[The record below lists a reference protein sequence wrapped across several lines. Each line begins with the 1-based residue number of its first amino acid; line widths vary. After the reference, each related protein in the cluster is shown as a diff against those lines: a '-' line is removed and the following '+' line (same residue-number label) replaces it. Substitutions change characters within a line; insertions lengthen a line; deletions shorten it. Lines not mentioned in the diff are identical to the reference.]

1 MKSQMDKSLSA
12 TKANFGTLPVFLTA
26 ISTILGAVMFLRFG
40 FAVGSVGFAGTL
52 LIIIIGHLVTIPTAM
67 ALAEIATNQKV
78 EGGGEY
84 FIISRSFG
92 VNIGAAIGIALY
104 LSQAISVAFYVI
116 AFAEAFEAIKPW
128 VESELGYI
136 LYDNRLFSIPA
147 MIGLIW
153 LMVSRGADLG
163 MKALYVVV
171 TILAISLVLFFLGNT
186 EYAEVFDASQ
196 LFKGSDSGYG
206 FFFVFAIIFPAFTG
220 MTAGVGLSG
229 DLRDPKK
236 AIPVGTLSATII
248 GMIIYVFIAYKLA
261 SSASPEDLLN
271 DQLVMSRIALWGP
284 IIPIGLAAA
293 TISSALGSFMVAP
306 RTLQAIGGDK
316 VFPNRFLN
324 HWVSRGSH
332 KSNEPRNATILTSII
347 AFVFVLMGDV
357 NAVAE
362 IISMFFMV
370 TYGSLCLI
378 SFLQHFAADPAYRPS
393 FKSKWYLSLL
403 GAVMCV
409 YLMFKINT
417 PYAFAAILVMIGLYF
432 YISSKSDS
440 KKGMASIFQGVI
452 YQLSRT
458 LQVFLQKADKAKSE
472 EDWRPAV
479 LCLSKDS
486 FERYGALDLMKWIS
500 HRYGFGTYI
509 HFEKAFFSKESKA
522 TAEDKL
528 QKLIHI
534 ASASKSNIFLETII
548 SPSNTAAIVQ
558 AIQQPGISGKPN
570 NMMLF
575 EYKKGEKEWLGH
587 ILDNYSVLKAAHY
600 DLCILASSD
609 RGFGFHKDIHIW
621 IQKEDYENASL
632 MILLSYIILG
642 HSDWKHGEIKI
653 YATFPKEHLAREQ
666 EQLIKLTSSGR
677 LPISAKNIR
686 VIAVEE
692 DMDRKQLI
700 NGYSMDA
707 DLTLIGF
714 HEGDIKKENNLDVFS
729 GYEEIGNILFVNT
742 FTSKFIK

>member
-1 MKSQMDKSLSA
+1 MSKSLSA
-12 TKANFGTLPVFLTA
+12 TKANFSTLPVFLTA

-40 FAVGSVGFAGTL
+40 YAVGSVGFMGTM
-52 LIIIIGHLVTIPTAM
+52 LIIFIGHLVTIPTAM

-104 LSQAISVAFYVI
+104 MSQAISVAFYII
-116 AFAEAFEAIKPW
+116 AFGEAFEAIKPW
-128 VESELGYI
+128 VLTEFGYE

-147 MIGLIW
+147 LSLLII
-153 LMVSRGADLG
+153 LMVTKGADLG

-171 TILAISLVLFFLGNT
+171 AILAVSLILFFMGST
-186 EYAEVFDASQ
+186 EYSQVFDSSQ
-196 LFKGSDSGYG
+196 IFNSVDSDKS

-236 AIPVGTLSATII
+236 SIPLGTLAATII
-248 GMIIYVFIAYKLA
+248 GMVIYIFIAYKLT
-261 SSASPEDLLN
+261 SSASPTDLMN
-271 DQLVMSRIALWGP
+271 DQLIMGKIALWGP

-316 VFPNRFLN
+316 VFPNRRVNF
-324 HWVSRGSH
+324 WVSKGT
-332 KSNEPRNATILTSII
+332 KKNNEPRNATMLTSVI
-347 AFVFVLMGDV
+347 ALVFVLMGDV

-378 SFLQHFAADPAYRPS
+378 SFLQHFAADPSYRPS

-403 GAVMCV
+403 GAVMCI

-417 PYAFAAILVMIGLYF
+417 TYAMAAITLMVVLYF
-432 YISSKSDS
+432 YISIKSDT
-440 KKGMASIFQGVI
+440 KKGMANIFQGVI
-452 YQLSRT
+452 HQFSRT
-458 LQVFLQKADKAKSE
+458 IQVFLQKADKDKTE
-472 EDWRPAV
+472 EYWRPAV

-486 FERYGALDLMKWIS
+486 FERYSALEMMKWIS
-500 HRYGFGTYI
+500 HRYGFGTFI
-509 HFEKAFFSKESKA
+509 HFEKDYFSSESKERASK
-522 TAEDKL
+522 KL
-528 QKLIHI
+528 EKLIKI
-534 ASASKSNIFLETII
+534 ASTSKSNVFLETLI
-548 SPSNTAAIVQ
+548 SPSNTSAIIQ
-558 AIQQPGISGKPN
+558 AIQQPGISGQAN

-575 EYKKGEKEWLGH
+575 EFKKGEKEWLSD
-587 ILDNYSVLKAAHY
+587 IIDNYSVLKTAKY

-609 RGFGFHKDIHIW
+609 KGFGYKKDIHVW
-621 IQKEDYENASL
+621 IRKEDYENANL

-642 HSDWKHGEIKI
+642 HAEWKKGEIKLF
-653 YATFPKEHLAREQ
+653 ATFPKEDLIHEQ
-666 EQLIKLTSSGR
+666 EHLIQLTSSGR
-677 LPISAKNIR
+677 LPISANNIR
-686 VIAVEE
+686 VLPLEAESNRK
-692 DMDRKQLI
+692 DMI
-700 NGYSMDA
+700 NEYSMDA

-714 HEGDIKKENNLDVFS
+714 HEGMIKSDKATELFEGYNN
-729 GYEEIGNILFVNT
+729 IGNVLFVNT
-742 FTSKFIK
+742 LTSKFIK

>member
-1 MKSQMDKSLSA
+1 MSKSLSS
-12 TKANFGTLPVFLTA
+12 TKAGFGTLPVFLTA

-40 FAVGSVGFAGTL
+40 FAVGSVGFMGTL

-116 AFAEAFEAIKPW
+116 AFGEAFEAIKPW
-128 VESELGYI
+128 VVTEFGYEI
-136 LYDNRLFSIPA
+136 YDNRLFTIPA
-147 MIGLIW
+147 LSLLIW
-153 LMVSRGADLG
+153 LMVTKGADLG
-163 MKALYVVV
+163 MKALYIVV
-171 TILAISLVLFFLGNT
+171 TILAVSLVMFFMGT
-186 EYAEVFDASQ
+186 TDYAQVFDSSQ
-196 LFKGSDSGYG
+196 IFKNIESDKG
-206 FFFVFAIIFPAFTG
+206 FFYVFAIIFPAFTG

-229 DLRDPKK
+229 DLKDPKK
-236 AIPVGTLSATII
+236 SIPMGTLAATII
-248 GMIIYVFIAYKLA
+248 GMVIYVFIAYKLTI
-261 SSASPEDLLN
+261 SASASDLVN
-271 DQLVMSRIALWGP
+271 NQLIMSKIAYWGP

-316 VFPNRFLN
+316 VFPNKYVNF
-324 HWVSRGSH
+324 WVSKGT
-332 KSNEPRNATILTSII
+332 KKNNEPRNATILTSAI
-347 AFVFVLMGDV
+347 AIVFVLMGDV

-378 SFLQHFAADPAYRPS
+378 SFMQHFAADPSYRPS

-403 GAVMCV
+403 GAIMCI

-417 PYAFAAILVMIGLYF
+417 PYAVAAISLMVVLYF
-432 YISSKSDS
+432 YISTKSDNN
-440 KKGMASIFQGVI
+440 KGMASIFQGVI
-452 YQLSRT
+452 HQFSRKM
-458 LQVFLQKADKAKSE
+458 QVFLQKADKDITE
-472 EDWRPAV
+472 ENWRPAV

-486 FERYGALDLMKWIS
+486 FERFGALEMMKWIS

-509 HFEKAFFSKESKA
+509 HFEKEYFSSESKKA
-522 TAEDKL
+522 AAEKLDKL
-528 QKLIHI
+528 IKM
-534 ASASKSNIFLETII
+534 ASTSKSNVFLETLI
-548 SPSNTAAIVQ
+548 SPSNTAAIIQ
-558 AIQQPGISGKPN
+558 AIQQPGISGQPN

-575 EYKKGEKEWLGH
+575 EYKKGKKEWLTN
-587 ILDNYSVLKAAHY
+587 IIDNYSVLKTAQY

-609 RGFGFHKDIHIW
+609 KGFGHKKDIHVW
-621 IQKEDYENASL
+621 IRKEDYENASL

-642 HSDWKHGEIKI
+642 HSDWKNGEIKLF
-653 YATFPKEHLAREQ
+653 ATFPKENLKQEQ
-666 EQLIKLTSSGR
+666 ENLIELTSSGR
-677 LPISAKNIR
+677 LPISANNIR
-686 VIAVEE
+686 VLPLDHDKNRI
-692 DMDRKQLI
+692 DII
-700 NGYSMDA
+700 NEYSIDA

-714 HEGDIKKENNLDVFS
+714 HESMMKLDNSIELFDA
-729 GYEEIGNILFVNT
+729 YNKIGNVLFVNT
-742 FTSKFIK
+742 LTSKFIK